1 MIYPLLKPLLFK
13 SDPEHAHEKIMGLGR
28 KLSKSPALL
37 NALRALYYLED
48 EKLRVQIGDLSFP
61 NPIGLAAGFDKNAE
75 AIPLF
80 EALGFGSVE
89 VGTVTPKGQMGN
101 DKPRLFR
108 LLEDKAIINRM
119 GFNNDGVKAMSH
131 RVSEVSKNIVLG
143 INIGKNKTTPNED
156 ALSDYQICLNEAY
169 GQGDYF
175 TINISSPN
183 TPGLRGL
190 QELESLT
197 PLLEGLL
204 ETREKLAKEHGKK
217 QLWLKLAPDLSTEEL
232 EKICGLSMQLK
243 LDALVL
249 TNTTL
254 ARPDNLKNQNKGEMG
269 GLSGKPVRALS
280 NQKLKEASQFTGGK
294 IPLIG
299 VGGIFHA
306 KDVVEKLTL
315 GASMVQIYSGLIYE
329 GPGLIKEIKKGLISV
344 IQESG
349 GKRLDQ
355 ILPKELQR

>member
-1 MIYPLLKPLLFK
+1 MIYPLLKPLLFRA
-13 SDPEHAHEKIMGLGR
+13 DPEKAHERMMSLGR
-28 KLSKSPALL
+28 KLSKHPSLL
-37 NALRALYYLED
+37 NAVRALFYLED
-48 EKLRVQIGDLSFP
+48 ERLRVQVGGLSFP

-89 VGTVTPKGQMGN
+89 VGTVTPRGQRGN
-101 DKPRLFR
+101 EKPRLFR

-119 GFNNDGVKAMSH
+119 GFNNDGVNAMAH
-131 RVSEVSKNIVLG
+131 RISGISKNIVLG

-156 ALSDYQICLNEAY
+156 ALSDYQICLREAY
-169 GQGDYF
+169 AHGDYF

-204 ETREKLAKEHGKK
+204 ETREELSKTHGPKP
-217 QLWLKLAPDLSTEEL
+217 LWLKLAPDLSSEEL
-232 EKICGLSMQLK
+232 EKICGLSLKLK

-254 ARPDNLKNQNKGEMG
+254 ARPDHLVNGHKVEAG
-269 GLSGKPVRALS
+269 GLSGKPVRELS
-280 NQKLKEASQFTGGK
+280 NEKLKEAAKFTGGK
-294 IPLIG
+294 ISLVG
-299 VGGIFHA
+299 VGGVFHA

-315 GASMVQIYSGLIYE
+315 GASLVQIYSGLIYE
-329 GPGLIKEIKKGLISV
+329 GPGLIKEIKEGLLKYIME
-344 IQESG
+344 QDF
-349 GKRLDQ
+349 KRLDQ
-355 ILPKELQR
+355 ISAKELQE